1 MADARQGH
9 PAGDRRIKRIAI
21 AGGGTVGCMAASS
34 LARAMPDNS
43 CSMSVI
49 ESPDIATVGVGG

>member
-21 AGGGTVGCMAASS
+21 VGGGTVGWMAASI
-34 LARAMPDNS
+34 LARAMPDNR
-43 CSMSVI
+43 CSISVI
-49 ESPDIATVGVGG
+49 ESPDIATVGVGA